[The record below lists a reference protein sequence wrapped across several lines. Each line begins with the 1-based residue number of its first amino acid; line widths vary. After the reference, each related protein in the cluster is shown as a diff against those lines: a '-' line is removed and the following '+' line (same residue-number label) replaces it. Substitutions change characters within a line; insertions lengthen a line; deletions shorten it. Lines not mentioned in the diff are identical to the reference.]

1 MFPSLNYYVLT
12 DVIYA
17 LKEGDLSYAETLGFT
32 LEEIN
37 EISQLPFDSLF
48 SICHSPVSF
57 IAVKIHHDILRKR
70 LERVRTET
78 QYHQQINRAIR
89 LGGSIALLKHYFGLT
104 SNDVCLNRRLQGIS
118 VPYGRTPLPDETM
131 DATIWCRWKPLK
143 GKSPD
148 ANEALNIMMQIT
160 EELASEP
167 NPPSLT
173 VVCNRITFCEQGRTD
188 RRT

>member
-1 MFPSLNYYVLT
+1 MFPLLNYYVLT

-17 LKEGDLSYAETLGFT
+17 LKDGDLSYGETLGFT

-37 EISQLPFDSLF
+37 EISQLPLDVLLN
-48 SICHSPVSF
+48 ICHSPASF
-57 IAVKIHHDILRKR
+57 ITVKIHHDILRKQ
-70 LERVRTET
+70 LERARTET
-78 QYHQQINRAIR
+78 QHHQQINRAIR

-104 SNDVCLNRRLQGIS
+104 SNDVCFNRRLQGIS
-118 VPYGRTPLPDETM
+118 VPYGHSPLPDETM
-131 DATIWCRWKPLK
+131 DATIWCRWKALK

-148 ANEALNIMMQIT
+148 ANEAINIMMQIT